1 MERNRKVVLPLT
13 EAEWQA
19 LVAKARS
26 EDRTP
31 DLQAMRILRRSLRL
45 SGGES
50 GNGVSVEAATVTRS
64 SPQVAVA

>member
-31 DLQAMRILRRSLRL
+31 DLQAMRILRRALRL

-50 GNGVSVEAATVTRS
+50 SNGVSGEAATVTRS
-64 SPQVAVA
+64 SPQMAAA

>member
-31 DLQAMRILRRSLRL
+31 DLQARRILRRALRL
-45 SGGES
+45 SGSES
-50 GNGVSVEAATVTRS
+50 GNGVSVERTTVTRS

>member
-31 DLQAMRILRRSLRL
+31 DLQAMRILRRALRL
-45 SGGES
+45 SGSES
-50 GNGVSVEAATVTRS
+50 GNGAVSEAVTVTRS
-64 SPQVAVA
+64 SPQMAAV

>member
-31 DLQAMRILRRSLRL
+31 DLQARRILRRALRL
-45 SGGES
+45 SEIES
-50 GNGVSVEAATVTRS
+50 GDGTAQTSHAVTRS
-64 SPQVAVA
+64 SPQVAAA